1 MLMYI
6 KVTTYGFDESR
17 LDEALARMDGA
28 IRKDL
33 QSIAGLES
41 VDECRIGEGQ
51 GMIISRYD
59 SEESAMAAQPKIQ
72 EIFGEMAEYM
82 TSPPEVKAGD
92 VIWTM

>member
-1 MLMYI
+1 MYI

-17 LDEALARMDGA
+17 LDEALEKMDGA

-59 SEESAMAAQPKIQ
+59 SEESARQRSQKFKRFLERWQ
-72 EIFGEMAEYM
+72 N
-82 TSPPEVKAGD
+82 T
-92 VIWTM
+92 